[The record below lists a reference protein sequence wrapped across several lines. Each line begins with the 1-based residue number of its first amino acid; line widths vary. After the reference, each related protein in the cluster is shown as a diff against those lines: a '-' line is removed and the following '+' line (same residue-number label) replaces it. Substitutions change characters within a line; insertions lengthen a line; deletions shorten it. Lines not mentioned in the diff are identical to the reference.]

1 MNKVKSYVVVALSYL
16 LVLVFQ
22 TSCQTNEKKNQ
33 EKNQNQN
40 QKEVEMEHVDWS
52 KNANIYEVNIRQYTE
67 EGTINA
73 FRKHLPRLNEMG
85 VDILWLMP
93 VQPIGELNRKGSLG
107 SYYSVKDYKA
117 VNPEFGTMQDMKNLV
132 KEAHDMGMYVILDW
146 VANHS
151 SWDNTWATEH
161 PEYYVKND
169 DGTFH
174 SPYDWTD
181 VIQLDY
187 NNPAV
192 RDSMTRA
199 LKFWIEETNIDG
211 YRCDVAGMVPTDF
224 WNDAVAQL
232 KQIKPVFM
240 LAEDEDNLSL
250 LEYAFDMNYTWK
262 LLHLMNDMAKG
273 EKNVKDMWA
282 YINRNNQ
289 TYSPEDYR
297 MNFITNH
304 DENSWNGTV
313 KERMGD
319 AAKAFA
325 VLTYTIPGM
334 PLVYSGQE
342 AGNEKAL
349 RFFEKDTIDW
359 SQIPYQD
366 FYTTLNRLKEQNKA
380 LWNGTAGGTMIDISA
395 PGNDNLFAILREK
408 DKNKVVVVINF
419 SVEESVFLANSMAA
433 FGTYKDVFKN
443 ESVKISEYT
452 QLSMKPWS
460 YLLLTNQE

>member
-1 MNKVKSYVVVALSYL
+1 MNKLRKSVVIALSFM
-16 LVLVFQ
+16 LVLSLL
-22 TSCQTNEKKNQ
+22 TSCQNNEKKK
-33 EKNQNQN
+33 ESSIK
-40 QKEVEMEHVDWS
+40 KEVEMKHVDWS

-67 EGTINA
+67 EGTINT
-73 FRKHLPRLNEMG
+73 FREHLPRLKEMG

-107 SYYSVKDYKA
+107 SYYSVKDYKK
-117 VNPEFGTMQDMKNLV
+117 VNPEFGTMEDFKDLV
-132 KEAHDMGMYVILDW
+132 NEAHELGMYVILDW

-151 SWDNTWATEH
+151 SWDNTWAIEH

-181 VIQLDY
+181 VIQFDY
-187 NNPAV
+187 GKPAL
-192 RDSMTRA
+192 RDSMIRA
-199 LKFWIEETNIDG
+199 LKFWIEEADIDG

-224 WNDAVAQL
+224 WNDAVKQL

-250 LEYAFDMNYTWK
+250 MEYAFDMNYSWK
-262 LLHLMNDMAKG
+262 LLHLMNDIAKG
-273 EKNVKDMWA
+273 EKKVKDLWE
-282 YINRNNQ
+282 YLNWNKQ
-289 TYSPEDYR
+289 TFSPEDYR
-297 MNFITNH
+297 MTFITNH

-325 VLTYTIPGM
+325 VVTYTIPGM
-334 PLVYSGQE
+334 PLIYSGQE

-359 SQIPYQD
+359 SKITYKD
-366 FYTTLNRLKEQNKA
+366 FYTTLNNTKQANKA
-380 LWNGTAGGTMIDISA
+380 LWNGVEGGSMSDISA
-395 PGNDNLFAILREK
+395 PGYDNVFAFLREK
-408 DKNKVVVVINF
+408 ENNKVVVVINL
-419 SVEESVFLANSMAA
+419 SDEDGVFLANSMAA
-433 FGTYKDVFKN
+433 FGTYTNVFTK
-443 ESVKISEYT
+443 ESLKITEYT
-452 QLSMKPWS
+452 QLNLKPWS
-460 YLLLTNQE
+460 YLVLTN

>member
-1 MNKVKSYVVVALSYL
+1 
-16 LVLVFQ
+16 
-22 TSCQTNEKKNQ
+22 
-33 EKNQNQN
+33 
-40 QKEVEMEHVDWS
+40 
-52 KNANIYEVNIRQYTE
+52 
-67 EGTINA
+67 
-73 FRKHLPRLNEMG
+73 
-85 VDILWLMP
+85 
-93 VQPIGELNRKGSLG
+93 
-107 SYYSVKDYKA
+107 YYSVKDYKA
-117 VNPEFGTMQDMKNLV
+117 VNPEFGTMQDFKDLV
-132 KEAHDMGMYVILDW
+132 NEAHGLGMYVILDW

-151 SWDNTWATEH
+151 SWDNTWAVEH

-174 SPYDWTD
+174 SPFDWTD
-181 VIQLDY
+181 VIQFDY
-187 NNPAV
+187 SKPAM

-199 LKFWIEETNIDG
+199 LKFWIEEADIDG

-224 WNDAVAQL
+224 WNDAVSQL

-250 LEYAFDMNYTWK
+250 LEEAFDMNYTWK

-273 EKNVKDMWA
+273 DKNAKDLWE
-282 YINRNNQ
+282 YINWNNQ

-334 PLVYSGQE
+334 PLIYSGQE
-342 AGNEKAL
+342 AGNDKAL

-359 SQIPYQD
+359 SHIPYQD
-366 FYTTLNRLKEQNKA
+366 FYTKLNHLKEDNQA
-380 LWNGTAGGTMIDISA
+380 LWNGLAGGNMVNISKTE
-395 PGNDNLFAILREK
+395 DEKVFAFVRVK
-408 DKNKVVVVINF
+408 DDNKVVVIINF
-419 SVEESVFLANSMAA
+419 SPEESSFQPGNEAVIGIFNNVFINENVEIA
-433 FGTYKDVFKN
+433 KD
-443 ESVKISEYT
+443 T
-452 QLSMKPWS
+452 QFDLQPWS
-460 YLLLTNQE
+460 YIVLTN

>member
-1 MNKVKSYVVVALSYL
+1 MDKIKRHMIQP
-16 LVLVFQ
+16 LVYIMTLAFLI
-22 TSCQTNEKKNQ
+22 SCQMDQNNNTENKND
-33 EKNQNQN
+33 K
-40 QKEVEMEHVDWS
+40 KEVEMEHVEWS
-52 KNANIYEVNIRQYTE
+52 KNANIYEVNIRQYTN

-73 FRKHLPRLNEMG
+73 FREHLPRLKEMG

-117 VNPEFGTMQDMKNLV
+117 VNPEFGTMQDLKDLV
-132 KEAHDMGMYVILDW
+132 NEAHKMGMFVILDW

-151 SWDNTWATEH
+151 AWDNIWTEEH

-181 VIQLDY
+181 VIQFDY
-187 NNPAV
+187 ANPAL
-192 RDSMTRA
+192 RDSMIRA
-199 LKFWIEETNIDG
+199 LKFWIVEADVDG

-224 WNDAVAQL
+224 WNDAVSQL

-250 LEYAFDMNYTWK
+250 LEQAFDMNYSWK
-262 LLHLMNDMAKG
+262 LLHLMNDIAKG
-273 EKNVKDMWA
+273 EKNARDLWE
-282 YINRNNQ
+282 YLGWNGQ
-289 TYSPEDYR
+289 TFSPEDYR

-313 KERMGD
+313 KERMGE
-319 AAKAFA
+319 ATKAFA
-325 VLTYTIPGM
+325 VLTYAIPGM
-334 PLVYSGQE
+334 PLIYSGQE

-349 RFFEKDTIDW
+349 RFFEKDNIHWDYI
-359 SQIPYQD
+359 SYQD
-366 FYTTLNRLKEQNKA
+366 FYTTLNRLKEQNRA

-395 PGNDNLFAILREK
+395 PGNDNIFAFLREK
-408 DKNKVVVVINF
+408 ENNKVVVVLNLTDD
-419 SVEESVFLANSMAA
+419 EGVFLANSMAA
-433 FGTYKDVFKN
+433 FGTYKNVFTQ
-443 ESVKISEYT
+443 ETLKISEYT
-452 QLSMKPWS
+452 QLNLKPWS
-460 YLLLTNQE
+460 YLVLTNQN

>member
-16 LVLVFQ
+16 LVLVFL

-73 FRKHLPRLNEMG
+73 FREHLPRLKEMG

-117 VNPEFGTMQDMKNLV
+117 VNPEFGTMQDFKDLV
-132 KEAHDMGMYVILDW
+132 NEAHELGMYVILDW

-151 SWDNTWATEH
+151 SWDNTWAFEH
-161 PEYYVKND
+161 PEYYVKNE

-174 SPYDWTD
+174 SPFDWTD
-181 VIQLDY
+181 VIEFDY
-187 NNPAV
+187 NNPAM

-199 LKFWIEETNIDG
+199 LKFWIEEADIDG

-250 LEYAFDMNYTWK
+250 LEYAFDMNYSWK

-273 EKNVKDMWA
+273 EKNVKDLWA
-282 YINRNNQ
+282 YINWNNQ

-359 SQIPYQD
+359 SNLVYNN
-366 FYTTLNRLKEQNKA
+366 FYTKLNKLKEDNQA
-380 LWNGTAGGTMIDISA
+380 LWNGLAGGDMFNLNATEDEDVFA
-395 PGNDNLFAILREK
+395 FVRVKDDNKL
-408 DKNKVVVVINF
+408 VVIINF
-419 SVEESVFLANSMAA
+419 SPEKRSFQTGNEAVIGF
-433 FGTYKDVFKN
+433 FKDVFTN
-443 ESVKISEYT
+443 ENVEIAEGA
-452 QLSMKPWS
+452 QFDLQPWS
-460 YLLLTNQE
+460 YIVLTN

>member
-1 MNKVKSYVVVALSYL
+1 MNKLRNYVVVSAAFIMA
-16 LVLVFQ
+16 VVFLA
-22 TSCQTNEKKNQ
+22 SCQTNEKKN
-33 EKNQNQN
+33 ENNQK
-40 QKEVEMEHVDWS
+40 KEVEMEHVDWS

-73 FRKHLPRLNEMG
+73 FRKHLPRLKEMG

-117 VNPEFGTMQDMKNLV
+117 VNPEFGTMQDMKDLV
-132 KEAHDMGMYVILDW
+132 NEAHEMGMYVILDW

-151 SWDNTWATEH
+151 SWDNAWAVEH
-161 PEYYVKND
+161 PEYYVKNE

-174 SPYDWTD
+174 SPFDWTD
-181 VIQLDY
+181 VIEFDY
-187 NNPAV
+187 NNPAL

-199 LKFWIEETNIDG
+199 LKFWVEEADIDG

-224 WNDAVAQL
+224 WNDAVAHL

-250 LEYAFDMNYTWK
+250 LEQAFDMNYSWK

-273 EKNVKDMWA
+273 EKNVKDLWE
-282 YINRNNQ
+282 YIQWNKQ
-289 TYSPEDYR
+289 TYAPEDYR

-313 KERMGD
+313 ANRMGKS
-319 AAKAFA
+319 AKAFA
-325 VLTYTIPGM
+325 ILTYTIPGM
-334 PLVYSGQE
+334 PLIYSGQE

-359 SQIPYQD
+359 SHIPYQD
-366 FYTTLNRLKEQNKA
+366 FYTTLNRLKEQNSA

-408 DKNKVVVVINF
+408 EKNKVVVVLNL
-419 SVEESVFLANSMAA
+419 SDEESVFLANSMAA
-433 FGTYKDVFKN
+433 FGTYKDVFTN

-452 QLSMKPWS
+452 QLGMKPWS
-460 YLLLTNQE
+460 YLVLTNQQ

>member
-16 LVLVFQ
+16 LVLVFL

-73 FRKHLPRLNEMG
+73 FREHLPRLKEMG

-117 VNPEFGTMQDMKNLV
+117 VNPEFGTMQDFKDLV
-132 KEAHDMGMYVILDW
+132 NEAHELGMYVILDW

-151 SWDNTWATEH
+151 SWDNTWAFEH
-161 PEYYVKND
+161 PEYYVKNE

-174 SPYDWTD
+174 SPFDWTD
-181 VIQLDY
+181 VIEFDY
-187 NNPAV
+187 NNPAM

-199 LKFWIEETNIDG
+199 LKFWIEEADIDG

-250 LEYAFDMNYTWK
+250 LEYAFDMNYSWK

-273 EKNVKDMWA
+273 EKNVKDLWT
-282 YINRNNQ
+282 YINWNNQ

-359 SQIPYQD
+359 SNLVYNN
-366 FYTTLNRLKEQNKA
+366 FYTKLNKLKEDNQA
-380 LWNGTAGGTMIDISA
+380 LWNGLAGGDMFNLNATEDENVFA
-395 PGNDNLFAILREK
+395 FVRVKDDNKL
-408 DKNKVVVVINF
+408 VVIINF
-419 SVEESVFLANSMAA
+419 SPEKRSFQTGNEAVIGF
-433 FGTYKDVFKN
+433 FKDVFTN
-443 ESVKISEYT
+443 ENVEIAEGT
-452 QLSMKPWS
+452 QFDLQPWS
-460 YLLLTNQE
+460 YIVLTN

>member
-1 MNKVKSYVVVALSYL
+1 
-16 LVLVFQ
+16 
-22 TSCQTNEKKNQ
+22 
-33 EKNQNQN
+33 
-40 QKEVEMEHVDWS
+40 ME
-52 KNANIYEVNIRQYTE
+52 
-67 EGTINA
+67 
-73 FRKHLPRLNEMG
+73 P
-85 VDILWLMP
+85 
-93 VQPIGELNRKGSLG
+93 
-107 SYYSVKDYKA
+107 
-117 VNPEFGTMQDMKNLV
+117 
-132 KEAHDMGMYVILDW
+132 
-146 VANHS
+146 
-151 SWDNTWATEH
+151 
-161 PEYYVKND
+161 
-169 DGTFH
+169 FH
-174 SPYDWTD
+174 SPFDWTD
-181 VIQLDY
+181 VIQFDY
-187 NNPAV
+187 SKPAM

-199 LKFWIEETNIDG
+199 LKFWIEEADIDG

-250 LEYAFDMNYTWK
+250 LEDAFDMNYTWK

-273 EKNVKDMWA
+273 EKNVKDLWA
-282 YINRNNQ
+282 YINWNNQ

-334 PLVYSGQE
+334 PLIYSGQE

-366 FYTTLNRLKEQNKA
+366 FYTTLNRLKEQNRA
-380 LWNGTAGGTMIDISA
+380 LWNGTSGGSMIDISA

-419 SVEESVFLANSMAA
+419 SDEESVFLANSMAA
-433 FGTYKDVFKN
+433 FGTYKEVFTN

-452 QLSMKPWS
+452 QINMKPWS
-460 YLLLTNQE
+460 YLILTNQE

>member
-16 LVLVFQ
+16 LVLVFL

-73 FRKHLPRLNEMG
+73 FREHLPRLKEMG

-117 VNPEFGTMQDMKNLV
+117 VNPEFGTMQDFKDLV
-132 KEAHDMGMYVILDW
+132 NEAHELGMYVILDW

-151 SWDNTWATEH
+151 SWDNTWAFEH
-161 PEYYVKND
+161 PEYYVKNE

-174 SPYDWTD
+174 SPFDWTD
-181 VIQLDY
+181 VIEFDY
-187 NNPAV
+187 NNPAM

-199 LKFWIEETNIDG
+199 LKFWIEEADIDG

-250 LEYAFDMNYTWK
+250 LEYAFDMNYSWK

-273 EKNVKDMWA
+273 EKNVKDLWA
-282 YINRNNQ
+282 YINWNNQ

-359 SQIPYQD
+359 SNLVYNN
-366 FYTTLNRLKEQNKA
+366 FYTKLNKLKEDNQA
-380 LWNGTAGGTMIDISA
+380 LWNGLAGGDMFNLNATEDEDVFA
-395 PGNDNLFAILREK
+395 FVRVKDDNKL
-408 DKNKVVVVINF
+408 VVIINF
-419 SVEESVFLANSMAA
+419 SPEKRSFQTGNEAVIGF
-433 FGTYKDVFKN
+433 FKDVFTN
-443 ESVKISEYT
+443 ENVEIAEGT
-452 QLSMKPWS
+452 QFDLQPWS
-460 YLLLTNQE
+460 YIVLTN

>member
-73 FRKHLPRLNEMG
+73 FREHLPRLKEMG

-117 VNPEFGTMQDMKNLV
+117 VNPELGTMQDFKDLV
-132 KEAHDMGMYVILDW
+132 NEAHEMGMYVILDW

-151 SWDNTWATEH
+151 SWDNTWAFEH
-161 PEYYVKND
+161 PEYYVKNE

-181 VIQLDY
+181 VIQFDY
-187 NNPAV
+187 DNPAM

-199 LKFWIEETNIDG
+199 LKFWIEEADIDG

-250 LEYAFDMNYTWK
+250 LEYAFDMNYSWK

-273 EKNVKDMWA
+273 EKNVKDLWA
-282 YINRNNQ
+282 YINWNNQ

-359 SQIPYQD
+359 SNLVYNN
-366 FYTTLNRLKEQNKA
+366 FYTKLNKLKEDNQA
-380 LWNGTAGGTMIDISA
+380 LWNGLAGGDMFNLNATEDEDVFA
-395 PGNDNLFAILREK
+395 FVRVKDDNKL
-408 DKNKVVVVINF
+408 VVIINF
-419 SVEESVFLANSMAA
+419 SPEKRSFQTGNEAVIGF
-433 FGTYKDVFKN
+433 FKDVFTN
-443 ESVKISEYT
+443 ENVEIAEGT
-452 QLSMKPWS
+452 QFDLQPWS
-460 YLLLTNQE
+460 YIVLTN

>member
-1 MNKVKSYVVVALSYL
+1 MNKVKGYAVVTLSYL
-16 LVLVFQ
+16 LVLVFL
-22 TSCQTNEKKNQ
+22 TSCQTNEKKKQ
-33 EKNQNQN
+33 EKNQN

-73 FRKHLPRLNEMG
+73 FREHLPRLKEMG

-117 VNPEFGTMQDMKNLV
+117 VNPEFGSMQDFKNLV
-132 KEAHDMGMYVILDW
+132 NEAHKMGMYVILDW

-151 SWDNTWATEH
+151 SWDNNWAVEH

-174 SPYDWTD
+174 SPFDWTD
-181 VIQLDY
+181 VIEFDY
-187 NNPAV
+187 NNPAL

-199 LKFWIEETNIDG
+199 LKFWIEEADIDG

-250 LEYAFDMNYTWK
+250 LEHAFDMNYRWK

-273 EKNVKDMWA
+273 EKNVKDLWA
-282 YINRNNQ
+282 YINWNNQ
-289 TYSPEDYR
+289 TYAPEDYR

-334 PLVYSGQE
+334 PLIYSGQE

-359 SQIPYQD
+359 SQIPHQD
-366 FYTTLNRLKEQNKA
+366 FYTTLNRLKEQNRA
-380 LWNGTAGGTMIDISA
+380 LWNGTSGGSIIDISA

-419 SVEESVFLANSMAA
+419 SDKESVFLANSMAA
-433 FGTYKDVFKN
+433 FGTYKEVFTN
-443 ESVKISEYT
+443 ESVKISELT
-452 QLSMKPWS
+452 QASMKPWS
-460 YLLLTNQE
+460 YLVLTNQQ

>member
-1 MNKVKSYVVVALSYL
+1 MNKVKGYAVVTLSYL
-16 LVLVFQ
+16 LVLVFL

-33 EKNQNQN
+33 EKNQN

-73 FRKHLPRLNEMG
+73 FREHLPRLKEMG

-117 VNPEFGTMQDMKNLV
+117 VNPEFGTMQDFKNLV
-132 KEAHDMGMYVILDW
+132 NEAHEMGMYIILDW

-151 SWDNTWATEH
+151 SWDNTWAIEH

-174 SPYDWTD
+174 SPFDWTD
-181 VIQLDY
+181 VIEFDY
-187 NNPAV
+187 NNPAM

-199 LKFWIEETNIDG
+199 LKFWVEEADIDG

-224 WNDAVAQL
+224 WNDAVVQL

-250 LEYAFDMNYTWK
+250 LEHAFDMNYNWK

-273 EKNVKDMWA
+273 EKNVKDLWA
-282 YINRNNQ
+282 HINWNNQ
-289 TYSPEDYR
+289 TYAPDDYR

-366 FYTTLNRLKEQNKA
+366 FYTTLNRLKEQNRA
-380 LWNGTAGGTMIDISA
+380 LWNGTSGGTMIDISA

-419 SVEESVFLANSMAA
+419 SDKESVFLANSMAA
-433 FGTYKDVFKN
+433 FGTYKEVFTN
-443 ESVKISEYT
+443 ESVKISEFT
-452 QLSMKPWS
+452 QINMKPWS
-460 YLLLTNQE
+460 YLVLTNQE

>member
-1 MNKVKSYVVVALSYL
+1 MNKLKGSVVVALSCM
-16 LVLVFQ
+16 LVLTFLS
-22 TSCQTNEKKNQ
+22 SCQTNEKKNQ
-33 EKNQNQN
+33 NQK

-67 EGTINA
+67 VGTINA
-73 FRKHLPRLNEMG
+73 FREHLPRLKEMG

-117 VNPEFGTMQDMKNLV
+117 VNPEFGTMQDFKDLV
-132 KEAHDMGMYVILDW
+132 NEAHGLGMYVILDW

-151 SWDNTWATEH
+151 SWDNTWAVEH

-174 SPYDWTD
+174 SPFDWTD
-181 VIQLDY
+181 VIQFDY
-187 NNPAV
+187 SKPAM

-199 LKFWIEETNIDG
+199 LKFWIEEADIDG

-224 WNDAVAQL
+224 WNDAVSQL

-250 LEYAFDMNYTWK
+250 LEEAFDMNYTWK

-273 EKNVKDMWA
+273 DKNAKDLWE
-282 YINRNNQ
+282 YINWNNQ

-334 PLVYSGQE
+334 PLIYSGQE
-342 AGNEKAL
+342 AGNDKAL

-359 SQIPYQD
+359 SHIPYQD
-366 FYTTLNRLKEQNKA
+366 FYTKLNHLKEDNQA
-380 LWNGTAGGTMIDISA
+380 LWNGLAGGNMVNISKTE
-395 PGNDNLFAILREK
+395 DEKVFAFVRVK
-408 DKNKVVVVINF
+408 DDNKVVVIINF
-419 SVEESVFLANSMAA
+419 SPEESSFQPGNEAVIGIFNNVFINENVEIA
-433 FGTYKDVFKN
+433 KD
-443 ESVKISEYT
+443 T
-452 QLSMKPWS
+452 QFDLQPWS
-460 YLLLTNQE
+460 YIVLTN